1 MDTQKPFTGM
11 LAVKKYFEDGACKVQ
26 AKEFNEFWKVCT
38 AADKIDSDGFVI
50 AIEQGD

>member
-38 AADKIDSDGFVI
+38 AADKAEFKEY
-50 AIEQGD
+50 AEKYFANK